1 MIVATR
7 VRRAAAVVATA
18 LLTPGLGQRPAL
30 GEPAPSVPL
39 VDLDGNRR
47 AVSDLSGARGLVIL
61 FWANWSERS
70 LTELTRLNESAG
82 ALREHGVTLVAV
94 NVEHQSPSAS
104 DLAAVRTSVATL
116 GLTIPVLVDDGLE
129 LFKAYGVITVPSTAL
144 VDPAG
149 KLVHF
154 AAGYAPGSR
163 EALFDAVDVL
173 AGQQKATPAVVSRA
187 AVPASALRK
196 LQAGR
201 LELANRRVEAARAT
215 FAALV
220 ESEPSF
226 VEPIVELAA
235 LAIDDRDLTD
245 ADRLLARAFAL
256 QPDHGEATRE
266 QARARFV
273 GGQTADAVA
282 ALQRICALGD
292 DPLADGYLG
301 LVLAGT
307 GRVEEA
313 TEWFERSRAAG
324 LDARRFLIDAGDENV
339 AAAMAAYRRAAAR
352 RVIGIK

>member
-1 MIVATR
+1 MIVAMR
-7 VRRAAAVVATA
+7 LRRAGIVVAAA

-30 GEPAPSVPL
+30 GEPAPRMPL

-47 AVSDLSGARGLVIL
+47 VLSDLAGARGLVIL
-61 FWANWSERS
+61 FWATWSERS
-70 LTELTRLNESAG
+70 LAELTRLNESAG
-82 ALREHGVTLVAV
+82 ALREHGVTVAAV
-94 NVEHQSPSAS
+94 NVEHQNPSAS
-104 DLAAVRTSVATL
+104 DLAAVRTSVAKL
-116 GLTIPVLVDDGLE
+116 ELAVPVLVDEGLE
-129 LFKAYGVITVPSTAL
+129 LFNAYGVITVPSTAL

-149 KLVHF
+149 KLVLF

-163 EALFDAVDVL
+163 EALFDAVDAL
-173 AGQQKATPAVVSRA
+173 AGQQKATPSVSLA

-215 FAALV
+215 FGALV

-226 VEPIVELAA
+226 VEPVVELAA
-235 LAIDDRDLTD
+235 LAIDDRDLIQ

-256 QPDHGEATRE
+256 QPDHAAATRE
-266 QARARFV
+266 QTRARFV

-282 ALQRICALGD
+282 ALQRICARGD

-313 TEWFERSRAAG
+313 TKWLERSNAAAG
-324 LDARRFLIDAGDENV
+324 LDARQFLIDASDDGV
-339 AAAMAAYRRAAAR
+339 AAAMAAYRRAATR
-352 RVIGIK
+352 QVMRIK